1 MKLYA
6 ILLAAGTGARTGL
19 SIPKQLAKIKN
30 KEIIIHSLEIFTK
43 SSIKFDGII
52 VVVPPRDIFNF
63 DWKSF
68 FNQKARD
75 IAEGDRSRLYIITGG
90 DTRQDSANNAV
101 KYLGNI
107 LPSSEVKD
115 AVVFIHD
122 SARPFVT
129 DGELNLLLNKT
140 VEHGAAFLC
149 SATTETIKEIK
160 GKLIPQAQIRSNP
173 IRLKTLGRDRLISA
187 KTPQTFKLD
196 IIKRAFEEAARIG
209 LASTD
214 DMSLVENLGLNTVPI
229 LSTDFNIKITT
240 ALDIEIAEFIYDKLK
255 LEDC

>member
-19 SIPKQLAKIKN
+19 SIPKQLVKIKN

-43 SSIKFDGII
+43 SSIKFDGIV
-52 VVVPPRDIFNF
+52 VVVPPRDVFNF
-63 DWKSF
+63 DWRSF
-68 FNQKARD
+68 FNRKTGG
-75 IAEGDRSRLYIITGG
+75 IAESRLYIITGG
-90 DTRQDSANNAV
+90 GTRQDSANNAV
-101 KYLGNI
+101 KYLENI
-107 LPSSEVKD
+107 LPSSEAKD

-160 GKLIPQAQIRSNP
+160 GKLMPQPQIQSGP
-173 IRLKTLGRDRLISA
+173 VKFKTLNRDRLISA
-187 KTPQTFKLD
+187 KTPQAFKLG
-196 IIKRAFEEAARIG
+196 IIKKAFEEAARIG
-209 LASTD
+209 FASTD
-214 DMSLVENLGLNTVPI
+214 DTSLVENLGLDIVPI

-240 ALDIEIAEFIYDKLK
+240 ALDVEIAEFIYDKLR

>member
-19 SIPKQLAKIKN
+19 SIPKQLIKIKN
-30 KEIIIHSLEIFTK
+30 KEIIIHSLEIFAK

-52 VVVPPRDIFNF
+52 VVIPPRDVFNF
-63 DWKSF
+63 NWKSF

-90 DTRQDSANNAV
+90 GTRQDSANNAV
-101 KYLGNI
+101 KYLENI

-140 VEHGAAFLC
+140 IEHGAAFLC

-160 GKLIPQAQIRSNP
+160 GKLHQTQIRSNP
-173 IRLKTLGRDRLISA
+173 VRLKTLNRDRLISA
-187 KTPQTFKLD
+187 KTPQAFKLN
-196 IIKRAFEEAARIG
+196 IIKKAFEEAARIG
-209 LASTD
+209 LVSTD
-214 DMSLVENLGLNTVPI
+214 DISLVENLGLNIVPI
-229 LSTDFNIKITT
+229 LSTDSNIKITT